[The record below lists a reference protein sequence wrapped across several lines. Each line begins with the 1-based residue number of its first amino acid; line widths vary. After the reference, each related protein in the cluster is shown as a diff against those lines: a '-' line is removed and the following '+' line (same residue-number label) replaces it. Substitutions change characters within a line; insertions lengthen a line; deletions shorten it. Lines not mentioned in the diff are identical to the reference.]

1 MTINEIRKSDAT
13 WLTPSDIAEVLECD
27 PNTIRAQAQDDPS
40 KLGFPV
46 VVLCSRVKV
55 NRRGFL
61 RFMGEN

>member
-55 NRRGFL
+55 NRKGFL
-61 RFMGEN
+61 RFMGE